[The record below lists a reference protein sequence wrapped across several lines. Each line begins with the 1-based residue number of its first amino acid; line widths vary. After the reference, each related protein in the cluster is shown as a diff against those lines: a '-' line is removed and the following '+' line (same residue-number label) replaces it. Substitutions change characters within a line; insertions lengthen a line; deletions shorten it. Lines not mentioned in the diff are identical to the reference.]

1 MGTAQH
7 NMADAILDPIRDF
20 VDGQIDFEGQ
30 KLSEQLYMALIT
42 ATGFFAFTLG
52 FMTQNVYTALYI
64 GLGGTALAFLVTVPH
79 WPYFNQNPARF
90 LPSQK
95 YKGTINVKVD
105 VDGKKVS

>member
-79 WPYFNQNPARF
+79 WPYFNHRDNGSFPCSAK
-90 LPSQK
+90 PSTSCQLNCG
-95 YKGTINVKVD
+95 GTP
-105 VDGKKVS
+105 